1 MQDILGQGQQGI
13 EKAVPQVP
21 WQLRDLGLAG
31 AWVLAVALFTMIVLG
46 IVFIGPGT
54 TTSRPPAQE
63 ALSQELQRVF
73 GVEPVVPLPPP
84 PLPEEEREARGWTN
98 PLVLGASLA
107 LEAALLGAAAW
118 FSVRRYSCGW
128 RALGFRPAVRGGWW
142 LPLAVAAAV
151 VVAAGVVLVVYSVI
165 VELVGIG
172 ELVPESTLPEDFFD
186 SPVTLPLVGV
196 LAVLAAPIAEET
208 FFRGFLFPAFRVRW
222 GTFWAALA
230 SGLLF
235 AAVHFNLGS
244 IVPITIIGM
253 LLAWAY
259 VYSGS
264 LWTAVCAH
272 LVYNSVVFG
281 VAVATG
287 GGS

>member
-1 MQDILGQGQQGI
+1 MLVQPQQDSPGAG
-13 EKAVPQVP
+13 PRVP
-21 WQLRDLGLAG
+21 WRLRDLGLAG
-31 AWVLAVALFTMIVLG
+31 AWVLAVGILTIIALG

-63 ALSQELQRVF
+63 ALSQELPRVF
-73 GVEPVVPLPPP
+73 GVEPVGPMPPP
-84 PLPEEEREARGWTN
+84 PLPEEEREARDWTK

-107 LEAALLGAAAW
+107 LQAALLGAAAW

-128 RALGFRPAVRGGWW
+128 RALGFRRAARGGWW
-142 LPLAVAAAV
+142 LSLAV
-151 VVAAGVVLVVYSVI
+151 VVAVLVAAWLTLGVYFLI
-165 VELVGIG
+165 VELAGLG

-186 SPVTLPLVGV
+186 NPAIIPLVGV
-196 LAVLAAPIAEET
+196 LAIVAAPIAEET
-208 FFRGFLFPAFRVRW
+208 FFRGFLFPGLRVRW

-235 AAVHFNLGS
+235 AALHFSLGS
-244 IVPITIIGM
+244 IVPFTVIGM

-259 VYSGS
+259 VFSGS
-264 LWTAVCAH
+264 LWPAIGAH
-272 LVYNSVVFG
+272 FVFNSVSFG

>member
-1 MQDILGQGQQGI
+1 MLAEQQQAMERKG
-13 EKAVPQVP
+13 PPVP

-46 IVFIGPGT
+46 VVFIGPGT
-54 TTSRPPAQE
+54 ATSRPPAQE
-63 ALSQELQRVF
+63 ALSQELRRVF
-73 GVEPVVPLPPP
+73 GVEPAGPMPPP
-84 PLPEEEREARGWTN
+84 PLPEEEREARDWTN

-142 LPLAVAAAV
+142 LPLAVAPAV
-151 VVAAGVVLVVYSVI
+151 VMAAGVVLVVYSVI
-165 VELVGIG
+165 VELAGIG
-172 ELVPESTLPEDFFD
+172 ELVPESTLPEDFFNG
-186 SPVTLPLVGV
+186 PVMLSLVGV
-196 LAVLAAPIAEET
+196 LAILAAPVAEET
-208 FFRGFLFPAFRVRW
+208 FFRGFLFPALRVRW

-244 IVPITIIGM
+244 IVPITVIGM

-259 VYSGS
+259 VFSGS

-281 VAVATG
+281 IAVATG